1 MTKFVID
8 TNVAISANGRSTHAS
23 WGCQLSCIEFLAS
36 YPQISIVLDTLGL
49 IMAEYAEHLNYSGEP
64 GVGDIFFKYLHDY
77 QYSGPIEQVQITP
90 HRDAN
95 RGFQELPENALDPSD
110 RKFLAAAV
118 VSMAQIVNATDS
130 DWAEQA
136 TLVNTLGITLKQLC
150 PDHMSRTPKKTK

>member
-95 RGFQELPENALDPSD
+95 RGFQELPENALDP
-110 RKFLAAAV
+110 
-118 VSMAQIVNATDS
+118 
-130 DWAEQA
+130 
-136 TLVNTLGITLKQLC
+136 
-150 PDHMSRTPKKTK
+150 